1 MNRKQLLFLESWL
14 KKRKRKPLII
24 RGARQ
29 VGKSTLVRIFAEVS
43 SRPLAQINLERHT
56 DLAALFAKND
66 PDALIDVL
74 ESFRDVPSIN
84 DRALLFLDEIQAT
97 PEAIPALRYLFEDR
111 SEIAILAAGSLLEFV
126 MAEHDFSMPVGRVE
140 YLHMGPMTF
149 TEYLDAVG
157 EDKLLEIV
165 QRYEIG
171 NKIQNVV
178 HDRLMQQLRHYLFV
192 GGMPEAVDVFSNTKK
207 LQHVGDVHS
216 SIIDTYR
223 EDFPKYIGSRSLSR
237 INSVFNYAARNI
249 GNKVKYSNFASDEQ
263 SKTIRKD
270 IELLCQ
276 ARVLTKVTHSHC
288 SGIPLQADLE
298 EKIYKLLFLDVGLM
312 NAICGLRW
320 SSLEQAELNDLI
332 NEGAIAEQFIGQHLI
347 DMLSSL
353 PNRELTYW
361 LRQGR
366 SNNAEIDYVI
376 ALDGQI
382 VPIEVKSGATGS
394 LRSLHQF
401 MGEKNLPLAIRF
413 DARVPSCQQI
423 QTTMMKNGESTRVD
437 YRLISLPLYLVER
450 LPELALM

>member
-1 MNRKQLLFLESWL
+1 MNRKQLHFLESWL
-14 KKRKRKPLII
+14 KKRRRKPLMI

-29 VGKSTLVRIFAEVS
+29 VGKSTLVKIFAELL
-43 SRPLAQINLERHT
+43 SRPLAEINLERHT
-56 DLAALFAKND
+56 DLAALFSQND

-74 ESFRDVPSIN
+74 ESLRNVPSIN
-84 DRALLFLDEIQAT
+84 DQTLLFLDEIQAT

-111 SEIAILAAGSLLEFV
+111 SELAVLAAGSLLEFV
-126 MAEHDFSMPVGRVE
+126 LAEHDFSMPVGRVE

-149 TEYLDAVG
+149 TEFLDAVG
-157 EDKLLEIV
+157 ECKLLEIV

-171 NKIQNVV
+171 EKIQNVV

-192 GGMPEAVDVFSNTKK
+192 GGMPEAVDVFANTRN
-207 LQHVGDVHS
+207 LQQVGDVHS

-263 SKTIRKD
+263 SKTIKKD

-276 ARVLTKVTHSHC
+276 ARVLTKVIHSHC
-288 SGIPLQADLE
+288 SGIPLQASLE

-320 SSLEQAELNDLI
+320 FSLEQAELTDLV
-332 NEGAIAEQFIGQHLI
+332 NEGVIAEQFIGQHLI

-353 PNRELTYW
+353 PNRELNYW

-376 ALDGQI
+376 AMDGQI
-382 VPIEVKSGATGS
+382 VPIEVKSGATGR

-401 MGEKNLPLAIRF
+401 MGEKNLPVAIRF
-413 DARVPSCQQI
+413 DASVPSSQQI
-423 QTTMMKNGESTRVD
+423 QTTMMKNGESTPVD

-450 LPELALM
+450 LPELVLM

>member
-1 MNRKQLLFLESWL
+1 M
-14 KKRKRKPLII
+14 I

-29 VGKSTLVRIFAEVS
+29 VGKSTLVKIFAELS
-43 SRPLAQINLERHT
+43 SRPLAEINLERHT
-56 DLAALFAKND
+56 DLAALFSQND

-74 ESFRDVPSIN
+74 ESLRNVPSIN
-84 DRALLFLDEIQAT
+84 DQTLLFLDEIQAT

-111 SEIAILAAGSLLEFV
+111 SELAVLAAGSLLEFV
-126 MAEHDFSMPVGRVE
+126 LAEHDFSMPVGRIE

-149 TEYLDAVG
+149 TEFLDAVG
-157 EDKLLEIV
+157 ECKLLEIV

-171 NKIQNVV
+171 EKIQNVV

-192 GGMPEAVDVFSNTKK
+192 GGMPEAVDVFANTRK
-207 LQHVGDVHS
+207 LQQVGDVHS

-263 SKTIRKD
+263 SKTIKKD

-276 ARVLTKVTHSHC
+276 ARVLTKVIHSHC
-288 SGIPLQADLE
+288 SGIPLQASLE

-320 SSLEQAELNDLI
+320 FSLEQAELTDLV
-332 NEGAIAEQFIGQHLI
+332 NEGVIAEQFIGQHLI
-347 DMLSSL
+347 DMLSRL
-353 PNRELTYW
+353 PNRELNYW

-376 ALDGQI
+376 AMDGQI
-382 VPIEVKSGATGS
+382 VPIEVKSGATGR

-401 MGEKNLPLAIRF
+401 MGEKNLPVAIRF
-413 DARVPSCQQI
+413 DASVPSSQQI
-423 QTTMMKNGESTRVD
+423 QTTMMKNGESTPVD

-450 LPELALM
+450 LPELVLM

>member
-1 MNRKQLLFLESWL
+1 MNRKQLHFLESWL
-14 KKRKRKPLII
+14 KKRRRKPLMI

-29 VGKSTLVRIFAEVS
+29 VGKSTLVKIFAELS
-43 SRPLAQINLERHT
+43 SRPLAEINLERHT
-56 DLAALFAKND
+56 DLAALFSQND

-74 ESFRDVPSIN
+74 ESLRNVPSIN
-84 DRALLFLDEIQAT
+84 DQTLLFLDEIQAT

-111 SEIAILAAGSLLEFV
+111 SELAVLAAGSLLEFV
-126 MAEHDFSMPVGRVE
+126 LAEHDFSMPVGRVE

-149 TEYLDAVG
+149 TEFLDAVG
-157 EDKLLEIV
+157 EYKLLEIV

-171 NKIQNVV
+171 EKIQNVV

-192 GGMPEAVDVFSNTKK
+192 GGMPEAVDVFANTRK
-207 LQHVGDVHS
+207 LQQVGDVHS

-263 SKTIRKD
+263 SKTIKKD

-276 ARVLTKVTHSHC
+276 ARVLTKVIHSHC
-288 SGIPLQADLE
+288 SGIPLQASLE

-320 SSLEQAELNDLI
+320 FSLEQAELTDLV
-332 NEGAIAEQFIGQHLI
+332 NEGVIAEQFIGQHLI

-353 PNRELTYW
+353 PNRELNYW

-376 ALDGQI
+376 AMDGQI
-382 VPIEVKSGATGS
+382 VPIEVKSGATGR

-401 MGEKNLPLAIRF
+401 MGEKNLPVAIRF
-413 DARVPSCQQI
+413 DASVPSSQQI
-423 QTTMMKNGESTRVD
+423 QTTMMKNGESTPVD

-450 LPELALM
+450 LPELVLM